1 MTSSKTVQNMKQ
13 HIRQMQSGDVRDE
26 NESNCKGQ
34 GDEILTTFEK
44 AESSE
49 IEN

>member
-26 NESNCKGQ
+26 NESNLAKVK
-34 GDEILTTFEK
+34 ETKF
-44 AESSE
+44 
-49 IEN
+49 